1 MMETRANYALIGAFV
16 LMAAAAV
23 IGFALW
29 LGSSQFNRD
38 YAIYDVVFPGP
49 VSLEEGSSVRY
60 IGIKVGE
67 VETVRIDRRDASMVR
82 ARLRVDRSTPVKS
95 DSSAIIDFAGIT
107 GVTFVQINA
116 GSDDA
121 GPLLPAPYEDIPVI
135 EAGET
140 PLAALFDGG
149 AEIVGQAGV
158 TIDRLGDLLTEENI
172 TAVSEILANV
182 RDITAALSEDDKA
195 LLAQSLATLA
205 SLENAGEGL
214 TKASEDIT
222 LVAGSMNQELASLN
236 VELKALVGELNT
248 ATGSATGMLT
258 ESRKAIEAATALV
271 EGGASDTVQQT
282 SLAAQELRVLI
293 SRIDRLTRQLEQN
306 PQGLVLGKPLPYE
319 ERR

>member
-1 MMETRANYALIGAFV
+1 METRANYALIGAFV

-38 YAIYDVVFPGP
+38 YALYDVVFSGP
-49 VSLEEGSSVRY
+49 VSLEEGASVRY

-95 DSSAIIDFAGIT
+95 DSTAIIDFAGIT

-116 GSDDA
+116 GTEAA
-121 GPLLPAPYEDIPVI
+121 GPLLPAPYEEIPVI

-149 AEIVGQAGV
+149 AEIVGQASV
-158 TIDRLGDLLTEENI
+158 TIDRLSEFLTKENI
-172 TAVSEILANV
+172 ATMSEILDNV
-182 RDITAALSEDDKA
+182 RDITDALSAEDEA
-195 LLAQSLATLA
+195 LLTQTIATLA
-205 SLENAGEGL
+205 SLERAGTNLSE
-214 TKASEDIT
+214 ASTDIT
-222 LVAGSMNQELASLN
+222 TVAASLDQELVSLN
-236 VELKALVGELNT
+236 TELKALVAELQV
-248 ATGSATGMLT
+248 ATGDASGMLT
-258 ESRKAIEAATALV
+258 ESRKAIEAATVLV
-271 EGGASDTVQQT
+271 EGGASDAVQQT
-282 SLAAQELRVLI
+282 SLAAQELRTLI
-293 SRIDRLTRQLEQN
+293 ARIDRLTRELEQN
-306 PQGLVLGKPLPYE
+306 PQGLVVGNPLPYE

>member
-1 MMETRANYALIGAFV
+1 METRANYALIGAFV

-38 YAIYDVVFPGP
+38 YSVYDVIFPGP
-49 VSLEEGSSVRY
+49 VTLEEGASVRY

-82 ARLRVDRSTPVKS
+82 ARLRVDRSTPVKT
-95 DSSAIIDFAGIT
+95 DSTAIIDFAGIT
-107 GVTFVQINA
+107 GVTFIQINA

-121 GPLLPAPYEDIPVI
+121 GPLLPAPYEDVPVI

-140 PLAALFDGG
+140 PLAALFNGG
-149 AEIVGQAGV
+149 AEIVGQAGM
-158 TIDRLGDLLTEENI
+158 TIDQLSTLLTDDNI
-172 TAVSEILANV
+172 VAMGEILGNV
-182 RDITAALSEDDKA
+182 RDITSALSEDDKA
-195 LLAQSLATLA
+195 LIAQAIETLA
-205 SLENAGEGL
+205 SLERAGDNL
-214 TKASEDIT
+214 AVASTDMT
-222 LVAGSMNQELASLN
+222 TVAKSVDLELSSLN
-236 VELKALVGELNT
+236 TELKALVSELSN
-248 ATGSATGMLT
+248 ATGDASDMLT
-258 ESRKAIEAATALV
+258 ESRKAVEAATLLV

-293 SRIDRLTRQLEQN
+293 SRIDRLTRELEQN
-306 PQGLVLGKPLPYE
+306 PQGLVVGDPLPYE

>member
-1 MMETRANYALIGAFV
+1 METRANYALIGAFV

-38 YAIYDVVFPGP
+38 YAVYDVVFPGP
-49 VSLEEGSSVRY
+49 VTLEEGASVRY

-82 ARLRVDRSTPVKS
+82 ARLRVDRTTPVKT
-95 DSSAIIDFAGIT
+95 DSTAIIDFAGIT
-107 GVTFVQINA
+107 GVTFIQINA

-135 EAGET
+135 KAGET
-140 PLAALFDGG
+140 PLAALFNGG
-149 AEIVGQAGV
+149 AEIVGQAGL
-158 TIDRLGDLLTEENI
+158 TIDQLSTLLTDENI
-172 TAVSEILANV
+172 AAMGDILGNV
-182 RDITAALSEDDKA
+182 RDITATLSEDDKA
-195 LLAQSLATLA
+195 LITQTIDTLA
-205 SLENAGEGL
+205 SLERAGDNL
-214 TKASEDIT
+214 TVASQDIT
-222 LVAGSMNQELASLN
+222 TVATSLDQELSSLN
-236 VELKALVGELNT
+236 TELKALVGELN
-248 ATGSATGMLT
+248 SATGDASDMLT
-258 ESRKAIEAATALV
+258 QSRKAVEAATLLV

-293 SRIDRLTRQLEQN
+293 SRLDRLTRELEQN
-306 PQGLVLGKPLPYE
+306 PQGLVVGDPLPYE

>member
-1 MMETRANYALIGAFV
+1 METRANYALIGAFV

-49 VSLEEGSSVRY
+49 VSLEEGASVRY

-82 ARLRVDRSTPVKS
+82 ARLRVDKSTPVKS
-95 DSSAIIDFAGIT
+95 DSTANIDFAGIT

-121 GPLLPAPYEDIPVI
+121 GLLLPAPYEDIAVI

-140 PLAALFDGG
+140 PLTALFNGG
-149 AEIVGQAGV
+149 AEIVGQAGM
-158 TIDRLGDLLTEENI
+158 TIDQLSNLLTEENI
-172 TAVSEILANV
+172 TAMGEILANV
-182 RDITAALSEDDKA
+182 RDITATLSEDDKA
-195 LLAQSLATLA
+195 LLAQSIETLA
-205 SLENAGEGL
+205 SLERAGDNL
-214 TKASEDIT
+214 TVASKDIT
-222 LVAGSMNQELASLN
+222 TVASSLDQELISLN
-236 VELKALVGELNT
+236 ADLKALVSELNG
-248 ATGSATGMLT
+248 ATGDASAMLT
-258 ESRKAIEAATALV
+258 ESRKAVEAATLLV

-282 SLAAQELRVLI
+282 SLAAQELRLLI
-293 SRIDRLTRQLEQN
+293 SRLDRLTRDIEQN
-306 PQGLVLGKPLPYE
+306 PQGLVIGDPLPYE

>member
-1 MMETRANYALIGAFV
+1 METRANYALIGAFV

-23 IGFALW
+23 FGFALW

-49 VSLEEGSSVRY
+49 VSLEEGASVRY

-95 DSSAIIDFAGIT
+95 DSTAIIDFAGIT

-121 GPLLPAPYEDIPVI
+121 GPLLPQPYQDIPVI
-135 EAGET
+135 QAGET
-140 PLAALFDGG
+140 PLAALFNGG

-158 TIDRLGDLLTEENI
+158 TIDQLSQLLTDENI
-172 TAVSEILANV
+172 AAMSETLANV
-182 RDITAALSEDDKA
+182 RDITSAISAEDAA
-195 LLAQSLATLA
+195 LLAQTIDTLA
-205 SLENAGEGL
+205 SLERAGVNLSEASADITSVANSLDQELVSLNTELKQLVDELNGA
-214 TKASEDIT
+214 TGNASE
-222 LVAGSMNQELASLN
+222 
-236 VELKALVGELNT
+236 
-248 ATGSATGMLT
+248 MLT
-258 ESRKAIEAATALV
+258 ESRKAIQAATTLV

-293 SRIDRLTRQLEQN
+293 ARIDRLTRELEQN
-306 PQGLVLGKPLPYE
+306 PQGLVVGKPLPYE
-319 ERR
+319 DGR

>member
-1 MMETRANYALIGAFV
+1 METRANYALIGAFV
-16 LMAAAAV
+16 LAAAAAV

-49 VSLEEGSSVRY
+49 ISLEEGASVRY

-67 VETVRIDRRDASMVR
+67 VDSVRIDRRDASMVR

-95 DSSAIIDFAGIT
+95 DSTAIIDFAGIT

-116 GSDDA
+116 GSEAA
-121 GPLLPAPYEDIPVI
+121 GPLLPQPYQDIPVI

-149 AEIVGQAGV
+149 AEIVGQAGL
-158 TIDRLGDLLTEENI
+158 TIDQLSSLLTDENI
-172 TAVSEILANV
+172 DAMSDILTNV
-182 RDITAALSEDDKA
+182 RDITSAISAEDAA
-195 LLAQSLATLA
+195 LLAQSIETLA
-205 SLENAGEGL
+205 SLELAGDNL
-214 TKASEDIT
+214 SKASRDIT
-222 LVAGSMNQELASLN
+222 GVAGSLDQELVSLN
-236 VELKALVGELNT
+236 VELKALVDELNG
-248 ATGSATGMLT
+248 ATGNASEMLS
-258 ESRKAIEAATALV
+258 ESRKAIEAATVLV

-293 SRIDRLTRQLEQN
+293 SRLDRLTRELEQN
-306 PQGLVLGKPLPYE
+306 PQGLVMGKPLPYE
-319 ERR
+319 ER